1 MRGVRLG
8 DLRALEWPLAT
19 SFKLRDLSYPR
30 GQFESVLEYAV
41 TFVSIDILQP
51 IVLRWY
57 EAGIEFIKLLHR
69 VVEVGHGRAP

>member
-1 MRGVRLG
+1 
-8 DLRALEWPLAT
+8 
-19 SFKLRDLSYPR
+19 
-30 GQFESVLEYAV
+30 LEYAV

-69 VVEVGHGRAP
+69 VVEVGHGRAS